1 MPPTDSNTPAP
12 TPTPEQPKKPGF
24 FARLFGKKE
33 APAAQPQRESQ
44 TPAPQL
50 DEPTSTDGS
59 AAPSEPADSS
69 VSTPASTDVSEG
81 VPTVSPDENPKPL
94 DVPEDLQTEPV
105 QADGET
111 VSPTLP
117 TQPPAP
123 ANESDESK
131 DDSTTP
137 PAPAQ

>member
-1 MPPTDSNTPAP
+1 MPPTDSNTPVP

-33 APAAQPQRESQ
+33 APAVQPPRESQ

-50 DEPTSTDGS
+50 DEPTSTD
-59 AAPSEPADSS
+59 
-69 VSTPASTDVSEG
+69 VSTPSASTDVSEG

-105 QADGET
+105 QADGES

-123 ANESDESK
+123 ANESEESK
-131 DDSTTP
+131 DDSSTP